1 MAVSTA
7 AADESLVLVHPA
19 STEEEIELA
28 PPGNDPALLGLPSFI
43 VGAIALG
50 LVNIGMVPAGVAGA
64 AMPILVAATA
74 IGMFIAAIWAVQVGQ
89 GVVGGIYGIFGGFYL
104 SDAVLVLGL
113 THNWF
118 GIPLTAIVSTQELF
132 LTAWLIVIVL
142 LTLGLFRLPVVY
154 PVLLGLVD
162 VTLLLFLLGITQSSP
177 TLTKASGW
185 VSFTFCALGAY
196 LFLGVMNHAT
206 GGKPFPLGKPILH

>member
-7 AADESLVLVHPA
+7 AVDESLVLVHPA
-19 STEEEIELA
+19 SKEEVELA
-28 PPGNDPALLGLPSFI
+28 PLGNDPALLGLPSFI
-43 VGAIALG
+43 VGAVALG
-50 LVNIGMVPAGVAGA
+50 LVNVGMVPAGVAGA
-64 AMPILVAATA
+64 AMPILIAATA
-74 IGMFIAAIWAVQVGQ
+74 IGMFVSAIWAVHVGQ
-89 GVVGGIYGIFGGFYL
+89 GVVAGIYGIFGGFYL

-132 LTAWLIVIVL
+132 LVAWLIVIVL

-162 VTLLLFLLGITQSSP
+162 VTLLLFLLGIAQASP
-177 TLTKASGW
+177 TLIKASGW

-196 LFLGVMNHAT
+196 LFLGVMNQAT
-206 GGKPFPLGKPILH
+206 GGKPFPLGKPVLH

>member
-1 MAVSTA
+1 MAATA

-19 STEEEIELA
+19 SKEEVELA

-43 VGAIALG
+43 VGAVALG
-50 LVNIGMVPAGVAGA
+50 LVNVGMVPAGVAGA
-64 AMPILVAATA
+64 SIPILVAATA
-74 IGMFIAAIWAVQVGQ
+74 IGMFIAAIWAVHVGQ

-118 GIPLTAIVSTQELF
+118 GIPLTAIVSTEKVF
-132 LTAWLIVIVL
+132 LIAWLIVIVL
-142 LTLGLFRLPVVY
+142 FTLGLFRLPVAY

-162 VTLLLFLLGITQSSP
+162 VTLLLFLLGIAQSSP
-177 TLTKASGW
+177 TLVKASGW

-196 LFLGVMNHAT
+196 LFLGVMNQAT

>member
-7 AADESLVLVHPA
+7 AVDESLVLVHPA
-19 STEEEIELA
+19 SIEEVELA
-28 PPGNDPALLGLPSFI
+28 PTGNDPALLGLPSFI
-43 VGAIALG
+43 VGAVALG
-50 LVNIGMVPAGVAGA
+50 LVNVGMVPAGVAGA
-64 AMPILVAATA
+64 AMPILIAATA
-74 IGMFIAAIWAVQVGQ
+74 IGMFISAIWAVHVGQ
-89 GVVGGIYGIFGGFYL
+89 GVVAGIYGVFGGFYL

-132 LTAWLIVIVL
+132 LVAWLIVIVL

-162 VTLLLFLLGITQSSP
+162 VTLLLFLLGIAQASP
-177 TLTKASGW
+177 SLTKASGYF
-185 VSFTFCALGAY
+185 SFTFCALGAY
-196 LFLGVMNHAT
+196 LFLGVMNQAT

>member
-1 MAVSTA
+1 MAVVTA

-19 STEEEIELA
+19 QKEEVELA

-43 VGAIALG
+43 VGAVALG

-64 AMPILVAATA
+64 SIPILVAATS
-74 IGMFIAAIWAVQVGQ
+74 IGMFIAAIWAVHVGQ
-89 GVVGGIYGIFGGFYL
+89 GVVGGIYGLFGGFYL

-118 GIPLTAIVSTQELF
+118 GIPLTAIVSTQKVF
-132 LTAWLIVIVL
+132 LIAWLIVIVM
-142 LTLGLFRLPVVY
+142 LTLGLLRLPIAY

-162 VTLLLFLLGITQSSP
+162 VTLLLFLLGVTQASP
-177 TLTKASGW
+177 SMIKASGY
-185 VSFTFCALGAY
+185 VSFIFCALGAY
-196 LFLGVMNHAT
+196 LFLGVMNQAT
-206 GGKPFPLGKPILH
+206 GGKPFPLGKPILHS

>member
-19 STEEEIELA
+19 SKEEELELA
-28 PPGNDPALLGLPSFI
+28 SAGNDPALLGLPSFI
-43 VGAIALG
+43 VGAVALG
-50 LVNIGMVPAGVAGA
+50 MVNVGMVPAGVAGA
-64 AMPILVAATA
+64 AMPILIAATA
-74 IGMFIAAIWAVQVGQ
+74 IGMFISAIWAVHVGQ
-89 GVVGGIYGIFGGFYL
+89 GVVGSIYGIFGGFYL

-132 LTAWLIVIVL
+132 LVAWLIVIVL

-162 VTLLLFLLGITQSSP
+162 VTLLLFLLGISQSSP

-196 LFLGVMNHAT
+196 LFLGVMNQAT
-206 GGKPFPLGKPILH
+206 GGKPFPLGKPVLH